1 MRTRHRMPMIFSL
14 SMMDVFCCTLGCVI
28 LLWLAN
34 QREARL
40 RARTLAEATEQLTQ
54 SRSDLY
60 SADRERDLL
69 RRQLADART
78 ALARARDDA
87 AATQKDLD
95 NTRARADELAKQLA
109 DARAEAAD
117 TAERLAKKTQ
127 AEQVL
132 TRQQAD
138 ALRRISDLERLLLEQ
153 TSHASTAESKA
164 TDLNERLALAEA
176 RIAQLKKVADTLPEL
191 RDAASTAR
199 NDADEAIAKLKTLE
213 KDLQSRDR
221 ELVEARGAL
230 SAAQGG
236 RADLVN
242 QITRLRAATENRF
255 EGIQLTGK
263 RVVFLVDMSGSME
276 LIDDRTPDAAKWP
289 GVRDAVL
296 KIMRSLPQLEKFQ
309 VILFSDQA
317 TFLLGQ
323 PGTWLDYNPTTSPD
337 RVGTALA
344 STKPRGNTNMYAA
357 MEAAFKFRPT
367 GMDTIY
373 LFSDGLPNI
382 GAGLDPVQTRTMKEF
397 ERSEILSRHI
407 RTTLKSNWNVTRPT
421 QSKVRINAVGFFY
434 ESPEVGAF
442 LWALARENDGSFV
455 GMSRP

>member
-1 MRTRHRMPMIFSL
+1 MKTRHRIPMIFSL

-60 SADRERDLL
+60 TADRERDLL
-69 RRQLADART
+69 RRQLADARA
-78 ALARARDDA
+78 ALARSRADA
-87 AATQKDLD
+87 AATLKELD
-95 NTRARADELAKQLA
+95 TSRARADELAKQLA

-127 AEQVL
+127 AEQML

-164 TDLNERLALAEA
+164 ADLSERLALAEA
-176 RIAQLKKVADTLPEL
+176 RIAQLKKVADTLPDL
-191 RDAASTAR
+191 RDAAASAR
-199 NDADEAIAKLKTLE
+199 SDANEALARLKALE

-221 ELVEARGAL
+221 DLADARGAL
-230 SAAQGG
+230 STAQGG

-242 QITRLRAATENRF
+242 QITRLKAATENRF
-255 EGIQLTGK
+255 EGIHLTGK
-263 RVVFLVDMSGSME
+263 QVIFLVDMSGSME

-289 GVRDAVL
+289 GVREAVL

-309 VILFSDQA
+309 VILFSDSA
-317 TFLLGQ
+317 SFLLG
-323 PGTWLDYNPTTSPD
+323 PGGTWLDYNPATSPD
-337 RVGTALA
+337 RVGTALTA
-344 STKPRGNTNMYAA
+344 TKPKGNTNMYAA
-357 MEAAFKFRPT
+357 MDAAFKFRAN

-382 GAGLDPVQTRTMKEF
+382 GAG
-397 ERSEILSRHI
+397 
-407 RTTLKSNWNVTRPT
+407 
-421 QSKVRINAVGFFY
+421 
-434 ESPEVGAF
+434 
-442 LWALARENDGSFV
+442 
-455 GMSRP
+455 

>member
-1 MRTRHRMPMIFSL
+1 MKTRHRIPMIFSL

-60 SADRERDLL
+60 TADRERDLL
-69 RRQLADART
+69 RRQLKDARDT
-78 ALARARDDA
+78 LVRAREDA

-95 NTRARADELAKQLA
+95 ATRTRADELAKLLA
-109 DARAEAAD
+109 DARAEAAE

-127 AEQVL
+127 AEQML

-138 ALRRISDLERLLLEQ
+138 ALRRISDLERVLLEQ
-153 TSHASTAESKA
+153 TSHASSAESKA
-164 TDLNERLALAEA
+164 ADLNERLALAEA
-176 RIAQLKKVADTLPEL
+176 RIAQLKKVADTLPDL
-191 RDAASTAR
+191 RDAAASAR
-199 NDADEAIAKLKTLE
+199 SDADEALAKLKSLE

-221 ELVEARGAL
+221 ELVEAKSAL
-230 SAAQGG
+230 NSAQGG

-242 QITRLRAATENRF
+242 QITRLRAAAENRF

-289 GVRDAVL
+289 GVRDSVL

-309 VILFSDQA
+309 VVLFSDSVSY
-317 TFLLGQ
+317 LLGQ
-323 PGTWLDYNPTTSPD
+323 PGTWIDYNPTTSAD

-344 STKPRGNTNMYAA
+344 ATKPKGNTNMYAA
-357 MEAAFKFRPT
+357 MEAAFRFRAS
-367 GMDTIY
+367 GMDTMY

-382 GAGLDPVQTRTMKEF
+382 GAGLDAQQARTLKEF

-407 RTTLKSNWNVTRPT
+407 RATLKSAWNVARSNQP
-421 QSKVRINAVGFFY
+421 KVRINAVGFFY